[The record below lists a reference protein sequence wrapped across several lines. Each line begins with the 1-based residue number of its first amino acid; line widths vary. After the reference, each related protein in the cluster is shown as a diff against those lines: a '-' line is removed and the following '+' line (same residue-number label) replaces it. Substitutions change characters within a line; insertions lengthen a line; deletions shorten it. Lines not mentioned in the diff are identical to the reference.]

1 MMTFPFCPNK
11 HCSLHQ
17 QAPADTSWF
26 SPKGSYHT
34 KAFGIVH
41 RFQCKVCHTTFSTQT
56 FSQAYY
62 LKKLIPLPELVGR
75 LASGESLRAM
85 SRNLA
90 IAPKTVQNRIERLSR
105 QSLAFHTKA
114 LSHLKHHDAVC
125 IDGLV
130 SFDTSQY
137 FPSEIPIAITAN
149 SQFIIDFSHASRKR
163 SGTMTAAQK
172 EKAAVLYRQVTLER
186 GAISRSF
193 KETLISAFHY
203 QPPARFRPF
212 ILITDEKPEYQ
223 RVVFRLDEFRFQT
236 DTRWFIHQRIWS
248 KLPRT
253 IHNPLFSSNYIE
265 REVRKDMA
273 HHHRE
278 TECFNRNVSN
288 GMLRMGLYLLW
299 HNYAKPFRIRAKQGT
314 RPLTHAE
321 AAGIPIWIIE
331 QFLKTLTEGMRAFF
345 SRIKLTA
352 AMERTWVKGWIT
364 PGKQA
369 NDSIPAYVLG

>member
-1 MMTFPFCPNK
+1 MRTFPFCPNK

-90 IAPKTVQNRIERLSR
+90 IAPKTVQNRLERLSR
-105 QSLAFHTKA
+105 QSLAFHAKA
-114 LSHLKHHDAVC
+114 LPHLKHHDAVC

-163 SGTMTAAQK
+163 SVTMTAAQN
-172 EKAAVLYRQVTLER
+172 EKADVL
-186 GAISRSF
+186 
-193 KETLISAFHY
+193 
-203 QPPARFRPF
+203 
-212 ILITDEKPEYQ
+212 
-223 RVVFRLDEFRFQT
+223 
-236 DTRWFIHQRIWS
+236 
-248 KLPRT
+248 
-253 IHNPLFSSNYIE
+253 
-265 REVRKDMA
+265 
-273 HHHRE
+273 
-278 TECFNRNVSN
+278 
-288 GMLRMGLYLLW
+288 
-299 HNYAKPFRIRAKQGT
+299 
-314 RPLTHAE
+314 
-321 AAGIPIWIIE
+321 
-331 QFLKTLTEGMRAFF
+331 
-345 SRIKLTA
+345 
-352 AMERTWVKGWIT
+352 
-364 PGKQA
+364 
-369 NDSIPAYVLG
+369 